1 MTNIFVGF
9 TTMISGGAIGTALLF
24 TLFNISGDHVRI
36 VYGTYTVPHGT
47 VHYRACIPKKLEEG
61 KAYPSLFL
69 APGLT
74 IQFQNWMPHCTL
86 LAERNYVAMMID
98 RPGSKYD
105 EWLTEVEEGIEL
117 LKSMPFT
124 DDDRVDAMGS
134 SFGFQ
139 SISYYALRHPNEIQ
153 GYIND
158 SGYNNPWVMQDS
170 LANVDTPA
178 LVLSGGGEYQENVKD
193 CDRDGFSWTTAF
205 TEKLRTENPDALW
218 KRMAYDETTWGCTRH
233 GFLWSP
239 DLPATKNAIHQILD
253 FLEATVGHGPA

>member
-9 TTMISGGAIGTALLF
+9 TTMISGGAIGTALL
-24 TLFNISGDHVRI
+24 LRSSNISGDHVRI

-47 VHYRACIPKKLEEG
+47 VHYRACIPQNSKRG
-61 KAYPSLFL
+61 KPILRCFS
-69 APGLT
+69 PGLT

-117 LKSMPFT
+117 LKSIPFT

-158 SGYNNPWVMQDS
+158 SGITTRGSCDS

-178 LVLSGGGEYQENVKD
+178 LVLSGGGEYQENVK
-193 CDRDGFSWTTAF
+193 TAIGTDF
-205 TEKLRTENPDALW
+205 PGR
-218 KRMAYDETTWGCTRH
+218 RR
-233 GFLWSP
+233 
-239 DLPATKNAIHQILD
+239 LPKT
-253 FLEATVGHGPA
+253 

>member
-1 MTNIFVGF
+1 
-9 TTMISGGAIGTALLF
+9 
-24 TLFNISGDHVRI
+24 
-36 VYGTYTVPHGT
+36 
-47 VHYRACIPKKLEEG
+47 
-61 KAYPSLFL
+61 
-69 APGLT
+69 
-74 IQFQNWMPHCTL
+74 MPHCTL

-117 LKSMPFT
+117 LKSIPFT

-158 SGYNNPWVMQDS
+158 SGITTRGSCDS

-205 TEKLRTENPDALW
+205 TENLGRKTP
-218 KRMAYDETTWGCTRH
+218 TRSGNAWPMMKQRGVH
-233 GFLWSP
+233 PPWILVVSRSSRN
-239 DLPATKNAIHQILD
+239 KNAIHQILD
-253 FLEATVGHGPA
+253 FLEATVGRRVINHCWH